1 MLEFI
6 LDLIRRHIFI
16 AMALPFAIVLTGH
29 LLTAHDFDSENAV
42 SQIATLMHKQDE
54 NGGGQTQSFTEIA
67 NRMNAKIHSIMPLN
81 DDGE

>member
-16 AMALPFAIVLTGH
+16 AMMLPFAIVLTGH
-29 LLTAHDFDSENAV
+29 LLTAGDFDDENAV

-54 NGGGQTQSFTEIA
+54 NGGGRVQSFTQIA
-67 NRMNAKIHSIMPLN
+67 NRMNDKIHSIMPLAN
-81 DDGE
+81 DD

>member
-1 MLEFI
+1 MFEFI

-29 LLTAHDFDSENAV
+29 LLTAHDFNDENAV

-54 NGGGQTQSFTEIA
+54 NGGMQTQSFTQIA
-67 NRMNAKIHSIMPLN
+67 NQMNDKIRSIMPER
-81 DDGE
+81 DDY